1 MKMLGFALMLVMVW
15 TASASAARVYL
26 KDGSVIE
33 ARKVWRAKGK
43 VVVLVNRQS
52 IAEFSDSE
60 VNLKK
65 TFMRKKRVVK
75 PVDAAAPAPA
85 ATTAPGAPAK
95 GAAPVAAQ
103 PAKPADKK
111 IALPSMPTKLPER
124 EPPRGG
130 EDGTIRKQK
139 KEMEQ
144 RLNE

>member
-1 MKMLGFALMLVMVW
+1 MKMLGFALMFMMVW
-15 TASASAARVYL
+15 TASASAAKVYL
-26 KDGSVIE
+26 KDGGVIE

-43 VVVLVNRQS
+43 VMVLVNRQS

-65 TFMRKKRVVK
+65 TFVRKKRVAK
-75 PVDAAAPAPA
+75 PVAVAAPAPA
-85 ATTAPGAPAK
+85 PGAPAQV
-95 GAAPVAAQ
+95 AAPAAGQ

-124 EPPRGG
+124 EPPRGSEEG
-130 EDGTIRKQK
+130 SIRKQK